1 MKDHKE
7 MRWKISDI
15 GTFLKNSFIAVLKGE
30 FLLRLNIG
38 RYFVHIAYTFLL
50 FGLTIWI
57 SLMIETTMAKVEK
70 NKATIQEL
78 GIVHSA
84 KTFEVVSLSRRTT
97 VEEMLE
103 GLGSKVAQPEQPA
116 TMLKK

>member
-1 MKDHKE
+1 MKEKKE
-7 MRWKISDI
+7 MRWKLSDI
-15 GTFLKNSFIAVLKGE
+15 GTFFKNSFVAVLKGE

-50 FGLTIWI
+50 FGLIIWL

-70 NKATIQEL
+70 NKLTLREL
-78 GIVHSA
+78 EIEHSA

-97 VEEMLE
+97 VEEMLKAM
-103 GLGSKVAQPEQPA
+103 GSDVGEPTGPA
-116 TMLKK
+116 TELR